1 MKSTVRQM
9 QTVKNMELT
18 EKSFED
24 LYVER
29 VSGQCNRFTDN
40 LLLRLKTF
48 PEIKLATLRIVEQR
62 FAIAGA

>member
-29 VSGQCNRFTDN
+29 VSGQYMRFTDN
-40 LLLRLKTF
+40 LLYAS
-48 PEIKLATLRIVEQR
+48 KLSPR
-62 FAIAGA
+62 

>member
-29 VSGQCNRFTDN
+29 VSGQCMRFTDN
-40 LLLRLKTF
+40 LLYASNPSPR
-48 PEIKLATLRIVEQR
+48 
-62 FAIAGA
+62 